1 MIYLFISE
9 VQPMLDK
16 DINEVEK
23 EQSSL
28 TDESKTEEVEAKE
41 NNDEQNEKTEDVQA
55 KEEGKEISNPKDIKL
70 SEPASLDNIE
80 NARQDLYALYKKSK
94 KLSNIILVIVL
105 IVVIACFILVA
116 QKAMWMKIIGYVLGG
131 LAILTLILYYIL
143 VKNKFPNATRKY
155 IEYVNEQLNGY
166 VFESSDFTKALYDPL
181 EKIDQSEIMSD
192 RVYMN
197 VSRIGSRNVVIGTFK
212 NKRFKVSDLAVYS
225 SGEKNKQ
232 ETAFVGKYIA
242 TSNTLKFDGR
252 YVINVKGLKPTDLP
266 TDITDLT
273 LLDESEDFVIYGP
286 DKGEYKQILTTKFI
300 SAIKNIKVDKD
311 LLNLNVVVWGGHTAI
326 YISYTDAV
334 IALPFQDPFKK
345 EATEQYRKD
354 LLLALQ
360 AALTIN
366 K

>member
-1 MIYLFISE
+1 
-9 VQPMLDK
+9 MLDK

-28 TDESKTEEVEAKE
+28 
-41 NNDEQNEKTEDVQA
+41 NDETKVEETEINENDDTLNEKKDDLELKED
-55 KEEGKEISNPKDIKL
+55 KELSNSKDIKS

-80 NARQDLYALYKKSK
+80 HARQDLYALYKKSK

-131 LAILTLILYYIL
+131 LAILTLILYYFL
-143 VKNKFPNATRKY
+143 VKNKFPTATRKY

-212 NKRFKVSDLAVYS
+212 DKRFKVSDLAVYS
-225 SGEKNKQ
+225 AGEKNKQ
-232 ETAFVGKYIA
+232 ETAFVGKYITA
-242 TSNTLKFDGR
+242 SNSLKFDGR

-273 LLDESEDFVIYGP
+273 LLDESEDFVVYGP

-360 AALTIN
+360 ATLTIN

>member
-1 MIYLFISE
+1 MIYLFVSE

-28 TDESKTEEVEAKE
+28 NEETKVEETEINE
-41 NNDEQNEKTEDVQA
+41 NDDTLNEKKDDLELKED
-55 KEEGKEISNPKDIKL
+55 KELSNPKDIKS

-80 NARQDLYALYKKSK
+80 HARQDLYALYKKSK

-131 LAILTLILYYIL
+131 LAILTLILYYFL
-143 VKNKFPNATRKY
+143 VKNKFPTATRKY

-212 NKRFKVSDLAVYS
+212 DKRFKVSDLAVYFA
-225 SGEKNKQ
+225 GEKNKQ
-232 ETAFVGKYIA
+232 ETAFVGKYITA
-242 TSNTLKFDGR
+242 SNSLKFDGR

-273 LLDESEDFVIYGP
+273 LLDESEDFVVYGP

-360 AALTIN
+360 ATLTIN